1 MHGKTTFYDIAFV
14 IHIVAAL
21 ATYIVLISMRS
32 AALLVANGADVERQ
46 KRRLPNRRNLAARI
60 VHILPL
66 TGFMMVFPSTK
77 DVSIG
82 KLWVLVGIFCYLAAV
97 GHLEARTL
105 PAERE
110 LAKAL
115 HENGNVA
122 PAEGKRLVRSLD
134 VVFLI
139 LTVAFVAMIVQF

>member
-1 MHGKTTFYDIAFV
+1 MSGKSTMYDIAFV
-14 IHIVAAL
+14 IHVVAAL
-21 ATYIVLISMRS
+21 ATYVVLISMRS

-46 KRRLPNRRNLAARI
+46 KKRLPNRRNMAARI

-66 TGFMMVFPSTK
+66 TGLMMVFPSTK

-82 KLWVLVGIFCYLAAV
+82 KLWVLVGILCYLAAV

-115 HENGNVA
+115 HEHGNVA
-122 PAEGKRLVRSLD
+122 PAEGKKLVRSLD

-139 LTVAFVAMIVQF
+139 LTIAFVAMIVQF

>member
-1 MHGKTTFYDIAFV
+1 MHGKSTIYDIAFV
-14 IHIVAAL
+14 IHFVAAL
-21 ATYIVLISMRS
+21 ATFIVLISMRS
-32 AALLVANGADVERQ
+32 AALLIANGADVERQ
-46 KRRLPNRRNLAARI
+46 KRRLPNRRNMAARV

-66 TGFMMVFPSTK
+66 TGLMMVFPSTK

-82 KLWVLVGIFCYLAAV
+82 KLWVLIGIVCYLAAV

-110 LAKAL
+110 LARAL
-115 HENGNVA
+115 HENGNAA

-139 LTVAFVAMIVQF
+139 LTIALIAMIIQF